1 MKTNIMAIIML
12 SFFMSSVLVPQTKLK
27 YPLTKKDDV
36 KDNYFGTIVP
46 DPYRWLENDTASA
59 VKQWVKEE
67 NKVTFSYL
75 DKIPYREKIKARLEK
90 LWNYPKYSAP
100 FKAGKNYFFFKND
113 GLQNQA
119 VLYIQDGLNAK
130 PEVFLDPN
138 NLSKDG
144 TVSLSAYAPSKDGK
158 YFAYGTASGGSD
170 WNEFHVMD
178 VATKKVLSDELK
190 WIKFS
195 GIAWFKDGFFYSR
208 YPTPAKGEELTSK
221 NEFHK
226 VYYHKL
232 GTEQSSDSLI
242 YENLSQ
248 PKLTVG
254 AQTTED
260 ERFLILYLSTGT
272 SNNALYVQNL
282 EKPGSSMLKVI
293 DNYDHN
299 YSIVDNIGD
308 KLLVLTDKNAPKYRL
323 VLIDPENPGETNWQ
337 TIIPE
342 KNDVL
347 QSVSVIGGKLVAIY
361 MKDASNRMFMYNL
374 SGNNEEEIK
383 LPVLGTIESLSG
395 KRNDNI
401 AFYDFTSFTFPPTI
415 YELNIN
421 DNTSTIFRKPEI
433 NFNFD
438 NYITKQ
444 VFYNSKDGTKVPMF
458 IVYKKGLKRNGN
470 NPAFLYAYGGFD
482 ISINPAFSITRLIF
496 LENGGVLAIPNIR
509 GGGEY
514 GEAWHKAGML
524 GKKQN
529 VFDDF
534 IAAAKYLIKEK
545 YTSSQR
551 LAINGASNGGM
562 LIGAVTNQRPDLF
575 RVAIPQVGVQDML
588 RFQKFTIGWAWV
600 NEYGSSDDSAQFQYL
615 YKYSPLQNIRSG
627 VNYPSI
633 MATTADHDDRVVPA
647 HSFKYIATLQD
658 KYKGNNPI
666 LIRIETRAGHGAG
679 KPTSKI
685 IDEWTDIWSFIFY
698 NFGIKPV
705 Y

>member
-1 MKTNIMAIIML
+1 MKTNLTAIIML
-12 SFFMSSVLVPQTKLK
+12 SLFISAVIIPQTKLK

-46 DPYRWLENDTASA
+46 DPYRWLEDDTASA
-59 VKQWVKEE
+59 VKEWVKEE

-100 FKAGKNYFFFKND
+100 FKAGKDYFFFKND

-534 IAAAKYLIKEK
+534 IAAAEYLIKEK

-627 VNYPSI
+627 VNYPAI

>member
-59 VKQWVKEE
+59 VKEWVKEE

-282 EKPGSSMLKVI
+282 EKPGSRVLKVI

-415 YELNIN
+415 YELNVN

-444 VFYNSKDGTKVPMF
+444 VFYNSKDGAKVPMF

-562 LIGAVTNQRPDLF
+562 LIGAVTNQKPDLF

-615 YKYSPLQNIRSG
+615 YKYSPLQNIRLG
-627 VNYPSI
+627 VNYPAI

-698 NFGIKPV
+698 NLGVKPV

>member
-1 MKTNIMAIIML
+1 MKTNLTVAIML
-12 SFFMSSVLVPQTKLK
+12 SLFLSALIIPQTKLK
-27 YPLTKKDDV
+27 YPHTKKDDV

-46 DPYRWLENDTASA
+46 DPYRWLEDDTAAA
-59 VKQWVKEE
+59 VKEWVKEE
-67 NKVTFSYL
+67 NKVTFGYL
-75 DKIPYREKIKARLEK
+75 EKIPYRQKIKARLEK
-90 LWNYPKYSAP
+90 LWNYPKYSTP
-100 FKAGKNYFFFKND
+100 FKAGSHYFFFKND
-113 GLQNQA
+113 GLQNQS
-119 VLYIQDGLNAK
+119 VLYIQDNLKAE

-138 NLSKDG
+138 KLSKDG
-144 TVSLSAYAPSKDGK
+144 TVSLSTYAPSNDGK

-178 VATKKVLSDELK
+178 VATKKLLSDDLK

-195 GIAWFKDGFFYSR
+195 GIAWYKDGFFYSR

-221 NEFHK
+221 NEYHK
-226 VYYHKL
+226 VYYHRI
-232 GTEQSSDSLI
+232 GTDQSSDSLI
-242 YENLSQ
+242 YENLSE

-254 AQTTED
+254 AQTTEG

-282 EKPGSSMLKVI
+282 QKPGSPMLKVV
-293 DNYDHN
+293 DNYEHN

-308 KLLVLTDKNAPKYRL
+308 KLLVLTDKNAPRYQL
-323 VLIDPENPGETNWQ
+323 VLIDPENPEENNWQ

-347 QSVSVIGGKLVAIY
+347 QSVSVIGGKLIAIY
-361 MKDASNRMFMYNL
+361 MKDASNRMFMYDL
-374 SGNNEEEIK
+374 SGKNEEEIK
-383 LPVLGTIESLSG
+383 LPALGTIESLSG
-395 KRNDNI
+395 KRNENI

-415 YELNIN
+415 YELNVKENSSIV
-421 DNTSTIFRKPEI
+421 FHKPEI
-433 NFNFD
+433 NFNFN
-438 NYITKQ
+438 NYVTKQ
-444 VFYNSKDGTKVPMF
+444 IFYKSKDGTKVPMF

-524 GKKQN
+524 GNKQN

-534 IAAAKYLIKEK
+534 IAAAEYLIKEK
-545 YTSSQR
+545 YTSPKK

-562 LIGAVTNQRPDLF
+562 LIGTVTNQRPDLF

-615 YKYSPLQNIRSG
+615 YKYSPLHNIKSG
-627 VNYPSI
+627 INYPAI

-647 HSFKYIATLQD
+647 HSFKYIATLQN

-685 IDEWTDIWSFIFY
+685 INEWTDIWSFIFY
-698 NFGIKPV
+698 NLGVKPI